1 MESRIGSGLKGAKA
15 WVAAVVGLA
24 AVGFDLA
31 QGGATAYSIP
41 RIGLG
46 VAVLI
51 FMASLAGNDR
61 GSVGFTLRARPSW
74 SFWPK
79 CTMFLGGFVLVG
91 SLVVSAG
98 LWMFD
103 ALPPLQSEFHSKD
116 QIVNFLW
123 QGCLWAPVEEELLYR
138 GALCVPLAALIGRR
152 WTVLV
157 AGLTFAALHYAYGNL
172 GANHVFAGFVMGW
185 AYLRSGSL
193 LVPILL
199 HSLGN
204 LLIWFLNVGLFY
216 WG

>member
-1 MESRIGSGLKGAKA
+1 MESRIGSGLSGAKA
-15 WVAAVVGLA
+15 WVAAVAGLA

-31 QGGATAYSIP
+31 QGGAMAYSIP

-61 GSVGFTLRARPSW
+61 GSVGFTLHARPSW

-79 CTMFLGGFVLVG
+79 WTMFLGGIVLAG

-103 ALPPLQSEFHSKD
+103 SLPTLQGEFHSKE
-116 QIVNFLW
+116 QILNSLW

-152 WTVLV
+152 WTVFV
-157 AGLTFAALHYAYGNL
+157 GGLTFAALHYVYGNL
-172 GANHVFAGFVMGW
+172 GVNHVFAGFVMSW

-204 LLIWFLNVGLFY
+204 LLVWFLHVGLFY

>member
-1 MESRIGSGLKGAKA
+1 MESRIGSGLKGAKT
-15 WVAAVVGLA
+15 WVAAVIGLA
-24 AVGFDLA
+24 AVGIDLA

-61 GSVGFTLRARPSW
+61 CSVGFTLRARPSW

-79 CTMFLGGFVLVG
+79 CTMFLGGFVLAG
-91 SLVVSAG
+91 SLMVSAG

-103 ALPPLQSEFHSKD
+103 ALPPLQSDFHSKD

-123 QGCLWAPVEEELLYR
+123 QGCLWAPIEEELLYR

-157 AGLTFAALHYAYGNL
+157 AGLTFAALHYVYGNL
-172 GANHVFAGFVMGW
+172 GVNHVFAGFVMGW

-204 LLIWFLNVGLFY
+204 LSVWFLHVGL
-216 WG
+216 